1 MISEKAMALDFYL
14 PDDTEMTP
22 ELLQKYINYHKKRIE
37 HYKKLKNAYECK
49 YDIFDYP
56 EKETYKPDNRIAVN
70 FAKYIVDTMLGYFI
84 GIPLKITHSDKR
96 VSKYLNFFDAYNNQ
110 DDKNAEL
117 SKICDIYGHGYELL
131 FNDENSEV
139 GTVNLT
145 PIECFIIYDNSLLH
159 RPLFGVRYYYDND
172 DIMCGSFSTSEYI
185 QYFKNDGDIKFIDE
199 PEEHPFGEVPII
211 EYVEN
216 AEKHGIFEDVM
227 SLINAYNK
235 AISEKAND
243 VDYYADAYLKILG
256 AALDEKSLKNLRD
269 SRIINLDGQDAEKI
283 IVEFLQKPDS
293 DGTQENLINRLE
305 KLIFQISMVANISD
319 ENFGTSSGIALKY
332 KLQSMSNLA
341 KTKERKFRSGLNRR
355 YKMLCTYPGN
365 KLKADDY
372 LGIDIK
378 FTHNIPNNLL
388 EESQI
393 AGNLAGI
400 TSEKT
405 QLSVLSCV
413 DDVDDEI
420 KKKGEEKEVTDY
432 PLNRMTINEE
442 PEEPIVLE
450 QQTKAAEQSA

>member
-1 MISEKAMALDFYL
+1 MVSEKAMTSDFYL
-14 PDDTEMTP
+14 SDDTEMTP
-22 ELLQKYINYHKKRIE
+22 ELLHEYIEYHKARVK
-37 HYKKLKNAYECK
+37 HYKQLKNAYECK
-49 YDIFDYP
+49 YDIFSDKK
-56 EKETYKPDNRIAVN
+56 KEAYKPDNRIAVN

-84 GIPLKITHSDKR
+84 GVPLKITHSDKQ
-96 VSKYLNFFDAYNNQ
+96 VSEYLNFFDAYNNQ

-145 PIECFIIYDNSLLH
+145 PLECFIIYDDSLLH

-172 DIMCGSFSTSEYI
+172 GIMCGSFSTSEYI
-185 QYFKNDGDIKFIDE
+185 QYFKNDGGIKFIDE
-199 PEEHPFGEVPII
+199 PENHPFGEVPII
-211 EYVEN
+211 EYTEN

-256 AALDEKSLKNLRD
+256 AVLDEKSLKNLRD
-269 SRIINLDGQDAEKI
+269 SRIINLEGQDAEKI

-341 KTKERKFRSGLNRR
+341 KTKERKFRAGLNRR
-355 YKMLCTYPGN
+355 YKMLCNYPGN
-365 KLKADDY
+365 KLKTDDY

-378 FTHNIPNNLL
+378 FTPNIPNNLL

-400 TSEKT
+400 TSEET

-413 DDVDDEI
+413 DDVDSEV
-420 KKKGEEKEVTDY
+420 KKKKEEKTITDY
-432 PLNRMTINEE
+432 PTNRTMTDEKSN
-442 PEEPIVLE
+442 VLE
-450 QQTKAAEQSA
+450 QQAETTEQSA

>member
-1 MISEKAMALDFYL
+1 MVSDKAKTPDFYL
-14 PDDTEMTP
+14 PSDTVMTP
-22 ELLQKYINYHKKRIE
+22 ELLSEYIEYHKARIN
-37 HYKKLKNAYECK
+37 HYKKLKDAYECR
-49 YDIFDYP
+49 YDIFKE
-56 EKETYKPDNRIAVN
+56 EKKADYKPDNRIAVN

-84 GIPLKITHSDKR
+84 GIPLKISHKDKA
-96 VSKYLNFFDAYNNQ
+96 VTEYLNFFDAYNNQ

-131 FNDENSEV
+131 FNDENAEI

-145 PIECFIIYDNSLLH
+145 PLECFIIYDDSLLH
-159 RPLFGVRYYYDND
+159 RPIFGVRYYYDND
-172 DIMCGSFSTSEYI
+172 GIMCGSFSTSEYI
-185 QYFKNDGDIKFIDE
+185 QYFKNDGGICFIDK
-199 PEEHPFGEVPII
+199 PEKHPFGEVPII
-211 EYVEN
+211 EYTEN
-216 AEKHGIFEDVM
+216 AEKHGIFEDIM

-256 AALDEKSLKNLRD
+256 AVFDEKTLKSLRD
-269 SRIINLDGQDAEKI
+269 NRIINLEGQNADKV

-341 KTKERKFRSGLNRR
+341 KTKERKFRAGLNRR
-355 YKMLCTYPGN
+355 YKMLCSYPGN
-365 KLKADDY
+365 KLKSDDY

-378 FTHNIPNNLL
+378 FTPNIPNNLL

-400 TSEKT
+400 TSEET

-413 DDVDDEI
+413 DDVDSEVR
-420 KKKGEEKEVTDY
+420 KKQKENMFTDY
-432 PLNRMTINEE
+432 STNRTMTDEKSSI
-442 PEEPIVLE
+442 LE
-450 QQTKAAEQSA
+450 QQAETTEQSA